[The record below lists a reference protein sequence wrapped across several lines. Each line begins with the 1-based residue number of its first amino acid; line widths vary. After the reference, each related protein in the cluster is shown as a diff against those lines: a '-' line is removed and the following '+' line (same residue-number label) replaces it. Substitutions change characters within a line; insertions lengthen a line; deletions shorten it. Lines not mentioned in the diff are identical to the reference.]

1 MVLDI
6 HCPEILQ
13 SPGKFAGL
21 APNVGWKEEGSWNFT
36 ITQMIAYVGRAY
48 CKEHTI
54 PVVKTVAP
62 FLRDFPFHIHF
73 RLPINAVQFTILSI
87 IAMGYKPAV
96 AYYRSECY
104 RYCWPISITQ
114 QLIKRYSML
123 SAPDIKETGLMISQ
137 VFEHAWLYNYVGGI
151 GNTGITRLAQ
161 SEERA
166 AGKVG
171 CMCLLYWP
179 YSISWLNS
187 FTW

>member
-62 FLRDFPFHIHF
+62 FLRDFPFHIHS

-123 SAPDIKETGLMISQ
+123 CCNLNINCERSAWALGAIEPM
-137 VFEHAWLYNYVGGI
+137 HWLQTFALI
-151 GNTGITRLAQ
+151 
-161 SEERA
+161 
-166 AGKVG
+166 
-171 CMCLLYWP
+171 
-179 YSISWLNS
+179 
-187 FTW
+187 

>member
-36 ITQMIAYVGRAY
+36 ITQMIAYAGRAY

-62 FLRDFPFHIHF
+62 FLRDFPFHIHSC
-73 RLPINAVQFTILSI
+73 LPINAVQFTILSI
-87 IAMGYKPAV
+87 IAMGYKPTV
-96 AYYRSECY
+96 AYYRFECY

-114 QLIKRYSML
+114 QLIKRYSMKSYIFSKL
-123 SAPDIKETGLMISQ
+123 RYWQ
-137 VFEHAWLYNYVGGI
+137 GI
-151 GNTGITRLAQ
+151 WHFGKAQITTKIRGYHKFKRSSDNQ
-161 SEERA
+161 CI
-166 AGKVG
+166 G
-171 CMCLLYWP
+171 
-179 YSISWLNS
+179 SWLI
-187 FTW
+187 FGF

>member
-1 MVLDI
+1 
-6 HCPEILQ
+6 
-13 SPGKFAGL
+13 
-21 APNVGWKEEGSWNFT
+21 
-36 ITQMIAYVGRAY
+36 MIAYVGRAY

-62 FLRDFPFHIHF
+62 FLRDFPFHIHS

-123 SAPDIKETGLMISQ
+123 SIIHIFSSFSFLFYFCIVDYLLTFGSTNIIFSDQMIENLNIKNDDII
-137 VFEHAWLYNYVGGI
+137 A
-151 GNTGITRLAQ
+151 
-161 SEERA
+161 
-166 AGKVG
+166 
-171 CMCLLYWP
+171 
-179 YSISWLNS
+179 
-187 FTW
+187 

>member
-1 MVLDI
+1 MLLDI
-6 HCPEILQ
+6 HCPEIFQ

-62 FLRDFPFHIHF
+62 FLRDFPFHIHS

-123 SAPDIKETGLMISQ
+123 SKGRNPLTSGLIVEHITALIEVLIIS
-137 VFEHAWLYNYVGGI
+137 I
-151 GNTGITRLAQ
+151 
-161 SEERA
+161 
-166 AGKVG
+166 
-171 CMCLLYWP
+171 
-179 YSISWLNS
+179 
-187 FTW
+187 

>member
-62 FLRDFPFHIHF
+62 FLRDFPFHIHS

-87 IAMGYKPAV
+87 IAMVYKPAV
-96 AYYRSECY
+96 AHFGSELS
-104 RYCWPISITQ
+104 SIFLANFDYATIDKTLFYEIFKIQSLQILNLSCHTQ
-114 QLIKRYSML
+114 QFDDHRN
-123 SAPDIKETGLMISQ
+123 
-137 VFEHAWLYNYVGGI
+137 VWWYVSD
-151 GNTGITRLAQ
+151 ITR
-161 SEERA
+161 
-166 AGKVG
+166 
-171 CMCLLYWP
+171 
-179 YSISWLNS
+179 ISGLSNVKIDS
-187 FTW
+187 S

>member
-21 APNVGWKEEGSWNFT
+21 APNLGWKEEGSWNFT

-62 FLRDFPFHIHF
+62 FLRDFPFHIHS

-114 QLIKRYSML
+114 QLIKRYSMV
-123 SAPDIKETGLMISQ
+123 SATAPELISHGRNLDICNGMGSGLT
-137 VFEHAWLYNYVGGI
+137 WN
-151 GNTGITRLAQ
+151 RLEPSKK
-161 SEERA
+161 SEYRD
-166 AGKVG
+166 
-171 CMCLLYWP
+171 
-179 YSISWLNS
+179 
-187 FTW
+187 F

>member
-54 PVVKTVAP
+54 PVVKTVVP
-62 FLRDFPFHIHF
+62 FLRDFPFHIHS

-104 RYCWPISITQ
+104 RYCWPISIAQ

-123 SAPDIKETGLMISQ
+123 SGIDAHLHCYLKSKQPASSGLQGALTMRCNFPFN
-137 VFEHAWLYNYVGGI
+137 VA
-151 GNTGITRLAQ
+151 R
-161 SEERA
+161 
-166 AGKVG
+166 
-171 CMCLLYWP
+171 
-179 YSISWLNS
+179 
-187 FTW
+187 